1 MRDNKMRNPR
11 YEVVVV
17 RGRIAKVNAEMCWV
31 AEQPN
36 WAII

>member
-1 MRDNKMRNPR
+1 MEDDKLRKPR
-11 YEVVVV
+11 YEEEVV
-17 RGRIAKVNAEMCWV
+17 RGRTAKVNAEMCWV